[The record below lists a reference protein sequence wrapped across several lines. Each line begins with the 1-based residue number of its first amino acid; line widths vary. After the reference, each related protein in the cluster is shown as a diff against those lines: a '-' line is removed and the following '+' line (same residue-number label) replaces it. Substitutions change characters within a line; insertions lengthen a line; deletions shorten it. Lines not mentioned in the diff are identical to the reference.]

1 MKILL
6 TEKQADRIF
15 NNKIECEK
23 CGKEFKYNYLLIKH
37 LNKKYSCEKVEK
49 INNNYDDKIK
59 KTKNVSSI
67 IGIEILSACC
77 A

>member
-1 MKILL
+1 M
-6 TEKQADRIF
+6 
-15 NNKIECEK
+15 NECEK

-59 KTKNVSSI
+59 KTNEYIIKLTNESI
-67 IGIEILSACC
+67 NLGSI
-77 A
+77 